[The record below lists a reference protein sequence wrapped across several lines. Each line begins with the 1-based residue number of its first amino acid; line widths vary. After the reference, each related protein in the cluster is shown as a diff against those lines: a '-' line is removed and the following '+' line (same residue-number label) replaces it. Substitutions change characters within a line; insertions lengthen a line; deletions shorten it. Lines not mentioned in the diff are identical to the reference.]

1 MPNGH
6 YQIEHLIEEAGNRVA
21 EKGRAADQTD
31 LMLACFGYLAHEI
44 QKPQWWSIKRVVP
57 IAFTGGVA
65 FGTGILSAILKW
77 AGGIN

>member
-6 YQIEHLIEEAGNRVA
+6 YQIEYIIREAGERVA
-21 EKGRAADQTD
+21 EKGRGADDTD

-57 IAFTGGVA
+57 IAFAGGAA
-65 FGTGILSAILKW
+65 FGTGVL
-77 AGGIN
+77 GGVLRLLGGA